1 GRVERAG
8 ERFAM
13 PGRRAKT
20 KEVRRSGPGG
30 GTRQLLE
37 GSLTV
42 HRDGFGFVDVG
53 AEEDIFVPPHE
64 ARRALDGDRVKVEVL
79 TSRGRSEG
87 RIVGVVLRQREA
99 LVGTYVER
107 AGNEAL
113 VRPNDPS
120 MPAPVRVPR
129 TQLARDGDVVTVRL
143 GVGADLLPPGGLVGE
158 VTGSLGRPGDPSQDV
173 LAIVFGQGFSQEFP
187 PEVMDEADRIPLH
200 VPATELH
207 EGGRRDLRA
216 LSLVTIDGADA
227 RDFDDAVHAEDQPGG
242 AVRLWVAIADVS
254 HYVRPGSAL
263 DTEAFRRGTSVYL
276 PDRVL
281 PMLPERLSNGICS
294 LRPDEDRLCL
304 VAEMVFDA
312 SGRRTQTELYPA
324 VMRSAARCTY
334 EEVQQVLDGEPVPT
348 RDRFR
353 PLFQRLQ
360 KLGRLLRGVREQ
372 RGAIDFD
379 LPETRPQLDESGR
392 PVRMVRRERKESHR
406 IVEDCMLAA
415 NEAVA
420 AFFQEKGLPSV
431 YRFHAEPDPDK
442 LATFGELARAHGLMV
457 PGKGEPT
464 SRELNLFMRGL
475 VGHPG
480 QRALNQLLL
489 RSMMQ
494 AVYSPDQVGHY
505 GLGAEEYLHFTSPIR
520 RYPDLLVHRLLRAQ
534 WERRQRARPERELEN
549 EVEELRRMAAH
560 SSERE
565 RAAMK
570 CEREVNSL
578 YACLLMED
586 RVGEEFAATVS
597 SITDFGLFVELD
609 TEHVEG
615 LVRADE
621 LGPGHKLVVG
631 ALTWPTGRR
640 VQVGQVLTVRLA
652 GVNVQRRQMDFDVVA
667 FAGEQP
673 LARRTAAERAE
684 GARGRGERSSRKP
697 REPAPRQPGKRRPGE
712 FEQAARTPDEK
723 QAGKGGPHAG
733 GAGREQRSRGG
744 RPLAAGDRQG
754 AGRHA
759 PEKRGAQRGQHVP
772 ESARGGQPAA
782 AEKPR
787 LKGPEHPAQEGRAQ
801 GGRQSQKQQDRG
813 GRVGAEGQR
822 QQGGRRTEEKQQREQ
837 PGKRGGERPQR
848 QGSQRDA
855 RSSEQPARHT
865 EQPEPQPSAAS
876 GSPHPGFDRLRALAG
891 QQGKGSRGGSR
902 QGSRPAGGARDGGR
916 GERNRGSSGGGGER
930 GGAGSGRNRR
940 GRR

>member
-1 GRVERAG
+1 MTARVDSSVLLRTLEKAAQPLGVAELLRASGLHGGQRTEVKRAMRALVKEGRVERSG
-8 ERFAM
+8 ERFSI
-13 PGRRAKT
+13 PGRRPAA
-20 KEVRRSGPGG
+20 RAGQRPAPGARS
-30 GTRQLLE
+30 RQLLE
-37 GSLTV
+37 GTLSV

-53 AEEDIFVPPHE
+53 TEEDIFVPPHE
-64 ARRALDGDRVKVEVL
+64 ARRALDGDRVKVELV
-79 TSRGRSEG
+79 TARGRSEG
-87 RIVGVVLRQREA
+87 RIVAVVGRQREA

-107 AGNEAL
+107 PGNEAL

-120 MPAPVRVPR
+120 LPGPVRVPR

-173 LAIVFGQGFSQEFP
+173 LTIVFGQGFSEAFP
-187 PEVMDEADRIPLH
+187 PEVMDQADRVPLH

-216 LSLVTIDGADA
+216 LSLVTIDGVDA
-227 RDFDDAVHAEDQPGG
+227 RDFDDAVYAEDQPGG
-242 AVRLWVAIADVS
+242 ATRLWVAIADVS

-263 DTEAFRRGTSVYL
+263 DGEALRRGTSVYL

-304 VAEMVFDA
+304 VAEMVFDRE
-312 SGRRTQTELYPA
+312 GRRTASEIYPA

-334 EEVQQVLDGEPVPT
+334 EEVQRVLDGEPVPD

-353 PLFQRLQ
+353 PLFERLQRL
-360 KLGRLLRGVREQ
+360 GRTLRTVREQ

-420 AFFQEKGLPSV
+420 AYFQERELPSV

-442 LATFGELARAHGLMV
+442 LAAFGELARAHGLSV

-520 RYPDLLVHRLLRAQ
+520 RYPDLLVHRLLRAE
-534 WERRQRARPERELEN
+534 WERGRRQRPGRELDLELDS
-549 EVEELRRMAAH
+549 LRRMAEH

-570 CEREVNSL
+570 CEREVNAL

-586 RVGEEFAATVS
+586 RVGEEFAATVAS
-597 SITDFGLFVELD
+597 VTDFGLFVELD

-615 LVRADE
+615 LVRADD
-621 LGPGHKLVVG
+621 LGPGHRLVVG
-631 ALTWPTGRR
+631 ALVWPTGRR
-640 VQVGQVLTVRLA
+640 VQVGQALTVRLA

-667 FAGEQP
+667 FAGERPSRHRGGSERLEAEQP
-673 LARRTAAERAE
+673 E
-684 GARGRGERSSRKP
+684 
-697 REPAPRQPGKRRPGE
+697 GKRR
-712 FEQAARTPDEK
+712 
-723 QAGKGGPHAG
+723 GP
-733 GAGREQRSRGG
+733 REQPERKQPAQR
-744 RPLAAGDRQG
+744 AGEAR
-754 AGRHA
+754 
-759 PEKRGAQRGQHVP
+759 RGQHVQASRP
-772 ESARGGQPAA
+772 PGEKRRGGQAQRPGG
-782 AEKPR
+782 PT
-787 LKGPEHPAQEGRAQ
+787 GPERPSPHAGRPQGRRHEAQEARPAERSA
-801 GGRQSQKQQDRG
+801 GG
-813 GRVGAEGQR
+813 A
-822 QQGGRRTEEKQQREQ
+822 
-837 PGKRGGERPQR
+837 
-848 QGSQRDA
+848 
-855 RSSEQPARHT
+855 
-865 EQPEPQPSAAS
+865 PQPS
-876 GSPHPGFDRLRALAG
+876 GSAHPGFDRLRALAG
-891 QQGKGSRGGSR
+891 QQRKGGARSGSGRGGR
-902 QGSRPAGGARDGGR
+902 APDGSRDGGR
-916 GERNRGSSGGGGER
+916 DQRGAAGSRR
-930 GGAGSGRNRR
+930 GGSGSGRNQRR
-940 GRR
+940 RRR

>member
-1 GRVERAG
+1 MLGVVGEATEQGARRLQPVDKKYRYEVEIPPKEIGDAKTGDLVAVEIYATPHYGPQKGRVLENHGSLKDPITAGSNLSLIAIHAQGIPHIFSEEAIALAERATG
-8 ERFAM
+8 APLDNR
-13 PGRRAKT
+13 T
-20 KEVRRSGPGG
+20 DL
-30 GTRQLLE
+30 RQL
-37 GSLTV
+37 
-42 HRDGFGFVDVG
+42 
-53 AEEDIFVPPHE
+53 P
-64 ARRALDGDRVKVEVL
+64 
-79 TSRGRSEG
+79 
-87 RIVGVVLRQREA
+87 
-99 LVGTYVER
+99 
-107 AGNEAL
+107 
-113 VRPNDPS
+113 
-120 MPAPVRVPR
+120 
-129 TQLARDGDVVTVRL
+129 
-143 GVGADLLPPGGLVGE
+143 
-158 VTGSLGRPGDPSQDV
+158 
-173 LAIVFGQGFSQEFP
+173 
-187 PEVMDEADRIPLH
+187 
-200 VPATELH
+200 
-207 EGGRRDLRA
+207 
-216 LSLVTIDGADA
+216 LVTIDGEDA
-227 RDFDDAVHAEDQPGG
+227 RDFDDAVYAEDQPGG

-254 HYVRPGSAL
+254 HYVRPGSVL

-304 VAEMVFDA
+304 VAEMVFDP
-312 SGRRTQTELYPA
+312 SGRRSQAELYPA

-334 EEVQQVLDGEPVPT
+334 EEVQQVLDGESVPA
-348 RDRFR
+348 RDRFQ

-379 LPETRPQLDESGR
+379 LPETRPLLDESGR

-673 LARRTAAERAE
+673 LARRTAAERVE
-684 GARGRGERSSRKP
+684 SARGRGDRSSRKP
-697 REPAPRQPGKRRPGE
+697 REQTPRQAGKRRPGE
-712 FEQAARTPDEK
+712 FEQDARTADEK
-723 QAGKGGPHAG
+723 PAAKGERHRGEG
-733 GAGREQRSRGG
+733 GRGQRSRGG
-744 RPLAAGDRQG
+744 RPAAGERQE
-754 AGRHA
+754 AGRHP
-759 PEKRGAQRGQHVP
+759 PERQGAQRGQHVP
-772 ESARGGQPAA
+772 ESARGGQHAA

-822 QQGGRRTEEKQQREQ
+822 KQGGRRTEEKQQREQ

>member
-1 GRVERAG
+1 MAARVDSSVLLRTLEKADHPLGVAELLRASGLHGGQSTEVKGAMRELVKEGRVERSG
-8 ERFAM
+8 ERFSIK
-13 PGRRAKT
+13 GRRPQT
-20 KEVRRSGPGG
+20 RDGQRHPGG
-30 GTRQLLE
+30 GRGGKVLE
-37 GSLTV
+37 GTLAV

-53 AEEDIFVPPHE
+53 TEEDVFVPPHE
-64 ARRALDGDRVKVEVL
+64 ARRALDGDRVKVEIV
-79 TSRGRSEG
+79 TARGRSEG
-87 RIVGVVLRQREA
+87 RIVGVVGRQREA

-107 AGNEAL
+107 GGNEAL

-120 MPAPVRVPR
+120 LPAPVRVPH

-173 LAIVFGQGFSQEFP
+173 LAIVFGQGFSEAFP
-187 PEVMDEADRIPLH
+187 PEVMDEADRVPLH

-207 EGGRRDLRA
+207 DGQRKDLRA
-216 LSLVTIDGADA
+216 LSLVTIDGVDA
-227 RDFDDAVHAEDQPGG
+227 RDFDDAVYAEDQPGD
-242 AVRLWVAIADVS
+242 ATRLWVAIADVS

-263 DTEAFRRGTSVYL
+263 DSEAFRRGTSVYL

-304 VAEMVFDA
+304 VAEMVFDRE
-312 SGRRTQTELYPA
+312 GRRTASDIYPA

-334 EEVQQVLDGEPVPT
+334 EEVQRVLDAESLPH

-360 KLGRLLRGVREQ
+360 RLGRTLRKVREQ

-379 LPETRPQLDESGR
+379 LPETRPELDEQGR
-392 PVRMVRRERKESHR
+392 PVRMARRERKESHR

-420 AFFQEKGLPSV
+420 AYFQERGLPSV
-431 YRFHAEPDPDK
+431 YRFHGEPDPDK
-442 LATFGELARAHGLMV
+442 LAAFAELARAHGFTV

-494 AVYSPDQVGHY
+494 AVYSPDQIGHY

-520 RYPDLLVHRLLRAQ
+520 RYPDLLVHRLLRAH
-534 WERRQRARPERELEN
+534 WERSQHRRLERELER
-549 EVEELRRMAAH
+549 ELEELRRAAEH

-586 RVGEEFAATVS
+586 RVGEEFPATVS
-597 SITDFGLFVELD
+597 SLADFGFFVELD

-615 LVRADE
+615 LVRADD
-621 LGPGHKLVVG
+621 LGPGHRLVVG
-631 ALTWPTGRR
+631 ALVWPTGRR
-640 VQVGQVLTVRLA
+640 VQVGQALTVRLA
-652 GVNVQRRQMDFDVVA
+652 SVSVPRRQMDFDVVA
-667 FAGEQP
+667 FAGER
-673 LARRTAAERAE
+673 LSRRRGGSERVEAERPEQKRRAGRGQPVPQSRDKGRGGRE
-684 GARGRGERSSRKP
+684 LPRGERTQPHARARTDERGRGHPEERRRGEGRHPPDKVQP
-697 REPAPRQPGKRRPGE
+697 PARL
-712 FEQAARTPDEK
+712 
-723 QAGKGGPHAG
+723 
-733 GAGREQRSRGG
+733 GG
-744 RPLAAGDRQG
+744 RAGTKRDRPTETKVHGGGQRTE
-754 AGRHA
+754 RHA
-759 PEKRGAQRGQHVP
+759 PEA
-772 ESARGGQPAA
+772 SA
-782 AEKPR
+782 
-787 LKGPEHPAQEGRAQ
+787 
-801 GGRQSQKQQDRG
+801 
-813 GRVGAEGQR
+813 
-822 QQGGRRTEEKQQREQ
+822 
-837 PGKRGGERPQR
+837 
-848 QGSQRDA
+848 
-855 RSSEQPARHT
+855 
-865 EQPEPQPSAAS
+865 SA
-876 GSPHPGFDRLRALAG
+876 HPGFDRLRALSE
-891 QQGKGSRGGSR
+891 QKRR
-902 QGSRPAGGARDGGR
+902 GGR
-916 GERNRGSSGGGGER
+916 GREERP
-930 GGAGSGRNRR
+930 GGAGIPSGRGDRGQARGGRNRR
-940 GRR
+940 RR

>member
-1 GRVERAG
+1 MAARLDSSVLLRTLEKAHQPLGMAELLRASGLHDGQRTEVKRAMRTLVKEGRVERSG
-8 ERFAM
+8 ERFSIH
-13 PGRRAKT
+13 GRRVAPR
-20 KEVRRSGPGG
+20 KEGAPNGPDGRG
-30 GTRQLLE
+30 RKVLE
-37 GSLTV
+37 GTLSV

-53 AEEDIFVPPHE
+53 TEEDVFVPPHE
-64 ARRALDGDRVKVEVL
+64 ARRALDGDRVRVEIV

-87 RIVGVVLRQREA
+87 RIVGVVDRQREA

-107 AGNEAL
+107 GGNEAL
-113 VRPNDPS
+113 VRPNDQSLPG
-120 MPAPVRVPR
+120 PVRVPR

-158 VTGSLGRPGDPSQDV
+158 VTGSLGKPGDPSQDV
-173 LAIVFGQGFSQEFP
+173 LAIVFGPGFSEAFP
-187 PEVMDEADRIPLH
+187 PEVMDDADRVPLH

-207 EGGRRDLRA
+207 DGHRKDVRG
-216 LSLVTIDGADA
+216 LSLVTIDGVDA
-227 RDFDDAVHAEDQPGG
+227 RDFDDAVYAQDEPSG
-242 AVRLWVAIADVS
+242 ATRLWVAIADVS

-263 DTEAFRRGTSVYL
+263 DREALRRATSVYL

-304 VAEMVFDA
+304 VAEMIFDLD
-312 SGRRTQTELYPA
+312 GRRTASEIYPA

-334 EEVQQVLDGEPVPT
+334 EEVQRVLDGDSVPE

-360 KLGRLLRGVREQ
+360 RLGRTLRTVREQ

-379 LPETRPQLDESGR
+379 LPETRPELDDQGQ

-420 AFFQEKGLPSV
+420 AYFQERGLPSV
-431 YRFHAEPDPDK
+431 YRFHGEPDPDK
-442 LATFGELARAHGLMV
+442 LAAFAELARAHGFTV

-520 RYPDLLVHRLLRAQ
+520 RYPDLLVHRLLRAH
-534 WERRQRARPERELEN
+534 WERAQRRRPERELER
-549 EVEELRRMAAH
+549 EMEELRRMAEH

-570 CEREVNSL
+570 CEREVNAL

-597 SITDFGLFVELD
+597 SITDFGFFVELD
-609 TEHVEG
+609 SEHVEG
-615 LVRADE
+615 LVRADD
-621 LGPGHKLVVG
+621 LGPGHRLVVG
-631 ALTWPTGRR
+631 ALVWPTGRR
-640 VQVGQVLTVRLA
+640 VQVGQALTVRLA
-652 GVNVQRRQMDFDVVA
+652 SVSVPRRQMDFDVVV
-667 FAGEQP
+667 FAGERP
-673 LARRTAAERAE
+673 SRRRGGAERIEPERAE
-684 GARGRGERSSRKP
+684 QEAGRSERSGRNAADRK
-697 REPAPRQPGKRRPGE
+697 
-712 FEQAARTPDEK
+712 
-723 QAGKGGPHAG
+723 HA
-733 GAGREQRSRGG
+733 
-744 RPLAAGDRQG
+744 
-754 AGRHA
+754 
-759 PEKRGAQRGQHVP
+759 V
-772 ESARGGQPAA
+772 
-782 AEKPR
+782 
-787 LKGPEHPAQEGRAQ
+787 RADQ
-801 GGRQSQKQQDRG
+801 GGRT
-813 GRVGAEGQR
+813 A
-822 QQGGRRTEEKQQREQ
+822 
-837 PGKRGGERPQR
+837 GERQRGRHGKSRPKGQARNPQAHR
-848 QGSQRDA
+848 EARPAQGTRHEA
-855 RSSEQPARHT
+855 PRAHPAIA
-865 EQPEPQPSAAS
+865 PADPSKPA
-876 GSPHPGFDRLRALAG
+876 GTPHPGFDRLRALAG
-891 QQGKGSRGGSR
+891 RSRKSGGQSVARPGAQGGAGRRGGSA
-902 QGSRPAGGARDGGR
+902 SP
-916 GERNRGSSGGGGER
+916 SGGGS
-930 GGAGSGRNRR
+930 GSGGRNRR
-940 GRR
+940 RRR